1 MYFAVTT
8 SKTPTATRATTT
20 TAGLRRTPLTPEM
33 APAWSHLH
41 AIIAD
46 DDGGK
51 WKPTPTELAEE
62 LQPSSTFDPAQQ
74 TWAVWSGEEMIAFAL
89 AGVRSAPRYDGTN
102 SAFIIGGVHP
112 DWRGHGLG
120 SELLERTE
128 RRGAERARALVPGVP
143 LVFNAMTTATAP
155 AASEFLTDHGYEQV
169 RYWFDMTHDLQG
181 DFTDDPR
188 TQPLSPEHSEAVR
201 LAHND
206 AFSTH
211 WGSAPISAENWHRLT
226 RSAGLRPDLSRIVVE
241 DGEVLAYTL
250 VSSNL
255 PGEAYF
261 DLVGVRGGAQG
272 RGLGR
277 AVLTSGLA
285 AIRAEGSFT
294 EAGLDVDADNPSG
307 AGHLYTSA
315 GFTNTAKT
323 ITWEKPR

>member
-1 MYFAVTT
+1 
-8 SKTPTATRATTT
+8 
-20 TAGLRRTPLTPEM
+20 M
-33 APAWSHLH
+33 APAWSRLH
-41 AIIAD
+41 ALIAN
-46 DDGGK
+46 DDGAT

-74 TWAVWSGEEMIAFAL
+74 TWALWSGDEMIAFAL
-89 AGVRSAPRYDGTN
+89 AGVRNAPRYDGTN

-112 DWRGHGLG
+112 AWRGHGLG
-120 SELLERTE
+120 SELLECAE
-128 RRGAERARALVPGVP
+128 RRGAERALALVPGVP
-143 LVFNAMTTATAP
+143 LVFNAMTTANAP
-155 AASEFLTDHGYEQV
+155 AAPDFLTGHGYEQV
-169 RYWFDMTHDLQG
+169 RYWFDMTHDLHG
-181 DFTDDPR
+181 EFAHDPR
-188 TQPLSPEHSEAVR
+188 TEPFSLEHSEAVR

-211 WGSAPISAENWHRLT
+211 WGSGPISTENWQRLT
-226 RSAGLRPDLSRIVVE
+226 GSAGLRPDLSRIVVE
-241 DGEVLAYTL
+241 NGEVLAYAL
-250 VSSNL
+250 VSSNR

-307 AGHLYTSA
+307 AGRLYTSA
-315 GFTNTAKT
+315 GFTNIAKT
-323 ITWEKPR
+323 ITWQKAHA